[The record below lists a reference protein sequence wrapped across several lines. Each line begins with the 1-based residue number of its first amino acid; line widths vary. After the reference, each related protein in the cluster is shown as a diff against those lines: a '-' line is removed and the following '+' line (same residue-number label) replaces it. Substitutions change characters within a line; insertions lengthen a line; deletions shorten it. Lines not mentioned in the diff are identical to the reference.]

1 MGLRPSKNKNAA
13 MAKADKYFSLYI
25 RLYNAVNEM
34 CQCVT
39 CGTWKHYKEMQL
51 GHWRRRGLQPTRY
64 DERNCAPQCVRCNK
78 WRSGEPE
85 RFEDHLLQKY
95 GKETVEEIRQRSL
108 MRQKRKKEDFDW
120 IAVEYYQKFKPLQ
133 P

>member
-1 MGLRPSKNKNAA
+1 MK
-13 MAKADKYFSLYI
+13 KADKYFSLYI
-25 RLYNAVNEM
+25 RLRNAINGQY

-39 CGTWKHYKEMQL
+39 CGSVKHYKEMQL

-85 RFEDHLLQKY
+85 RFEEYLVQKY
-95 GKETVEEIRQRSL
+95 GKDVVDELRQRSL
-108 MRQKRKKEDFDW
+108 FRQKRTQKDFEW
-120 IAVEYYQKFKPLQ
+120 IALEYYQKMKSI
-133 P
+133 